1 MPMTLRETAPAAGEQ
16 SRAKNQITKAVTR
29 RLMILGGRANPALTT
44 AIAHRLGIEPMEREI
59 KDHANGEPSI
69 MLDETVRGAELWIIQ
84 PTSLDPLRSHFELCA
99 MIQTATIA
107 GAAEITVVLPSCMGE
122 RQDRKKHG
130 REPITA
136 ALVFSQILSA
146 GNVRRV
152 LTLDLHSAQ
161 LQCLVADR
169 PADHFYATDPM
180 TAWMRT
186 NWLDTNGG
194 DDLVIV
200 SPDIG
205 GTGRARA
212 FGSRLGRR
220 VAIINK
226 TRSPNGE
233 VETTD
238 LIGDVNGKTA
248 AIVDDMIDTAGTL
261 CAGARFLLNDC
272 GAKRVVAAATY
283 PLLSDPAVERLVASP
298 IDQIVVSDALHIPQ
312 EKIDALGERLA
323 IVSVVPLLA
332 EAIRRQFFDEEC
344 SDMIGWFHRA
354 SP

>member
-1 MPMTLRETAPAAGEQ
+1 MTLQETAPAAGEQ
-16 SRAKNQITKAVTR
+16 PKAESKITKTVTR
-29 RLMILGGRANPALTT
+29 RLMILGGRANPTLTE
-44 AIAHRLGIEPMEREI
+44 AIAHRLGIKPMKRTI

-69 MLDETVRGAELWIIQ
+69 MLDESVRGAEVWIIQ

-99 MIQTATIA
+99 LIQAVTIA

-122 RQDRKKHG
+122 RQDRKKYG

-136 ALVFSQILSA
+136 ALVFKQIFDA
-146 GNVRRV
+146 GNVRRI

-161 LQCLVADR
+161 LQCLMADR
-169 PADHFYATDPM
+169 PADHFYATDPL
-180 TAWMRT
+180 TAWMRA

-226 TRSPNGE
+226 TRSPDGK

-238 LIGDVNGKTA
+238 LIGDVRGMTA

-261 CAGARFLLNDC
+261 CAGAKFLLNEC

-298 IDQIVVSDALHIPQ
+298 IEQLVVSDALFIPQ
-312 EKIDALGERLA
+312 EKLDALGDRLA
-323 IVSVVPLLA
+323 LVSVVPLLA

-354 SP
+354 AA